1 MHRFFI
7 GRRKYGST
15 VRIVLEM
22 FLPSRNMN
30 LYYDSNVRIL
40 LHKYYLFAFAFST
53 SRRLS
58 SFNTATASLIVRGR
72 LSYARRWLNRSAT
85 EIILLSAAL
94 PVLRTAA
101 ESGEGSPERRDEG
114 TARRLD
120 HHDDAER
127 TTPTF
132 SPART
137 NGDADAQGTPSTM
150 DTTMDT
156 SSASSFSL
164 APGSKASVDFSDSR
178 LKSALHSLRIFCC
191 LFVSVRLH
199 TQRQRGMS
207 SSGCR
212 KLFFPRGIANAG
224 SSDRLMRGSVR
235 FGSCATSVK

>member
-1 MHRFFI
+1 MPTSYLRGNRVRSRVQTSQRARIFYIGLFPLKYVSNVRIITKAFSSGNSIFILI

-15 VRIVLEM
+15 VRTLLKT

-30 LYYDSNVRIL
+30 SYYDPNVRIL
-40 LHKYYLFAFAFST
+40 IHKYYLFAFAFSS

-114 TARRLD
+114 TARQLD
-120 HHDDAER
+120 YHDDAER

-132 SPART
+132 S
-137 NGDADAQGTPSTM
+137 
-150 DTTMDT
+150 
-156 SSASSFSL
+156 L
-164 APGSKASVDFSDSR
+164 
-178 LKSALHSLRIFCC
+178 
-191 LFVSVRLH
+191 LFR
-199 TQRQRGMS
+199 
-207 SSGCR
+207 
-212 KLFFPRGIANAG
+212 A
-224 SSDRLMRGSVR
+224 
-235 FGSCATSVK
+235 

>member
-1 MHRFFI
+1 
-7 GRRKYGST
+7 
-15 VRIVLEM
+15 
-22 FLPSRNMN
+22 MN

-40 LHKYYLFAFAFST
+40 IHKYYLFAFAFSS

-114 TARRLD
+114 TA
-120 HHDDAER
+120 
-127 TTPTF
+127 
-132 SPART
+132 
-137 NGDADAQGTPSTM
+137 
-150 DTTMDT
+150 
-156 SSASSFSL
+156 
-164 APGSKASVDFSDSR
+164 
-178 LKSALHSLRIFCC
+178 LHSLRIF
-191 LFVSVRLH
+191 LFVVCVGSTSH
-199 TQRQRGMS
+199 QQQRGMS

-212 KLFFPRGIANAG
+212 KLFFPRGIAHAG

-235 FGSCATSVK
+235 FGSCVTSVKCESDEVFFVSIKTVGRPQTGVKCVSKMSQPRENRARARMCVC

>member
-15 VRIVLEM
+15 VRILLEM

-40 LHKYYLFAFAFST
+40 IHKYYLFAFAFSS

-114 TARRLD
+114 TA
-120 HHDDAER
+120 
-127 TTPTF
+127 
-132 SPART
+132 
-137 NGDADAQGTPSTM
+137 
-150 DTTMDT
+150 
-156 SSASSFSL
+156 
-164 APGSKASVDFSDSR
+164 
-178 LKSALHSLRIFCC
+178 LHSLRIF
-191 LFVSVRLH
+191 LFVVCVGSTSHAAAARDVVV
-199 TQRQRGMS
+199 GMS
-207 SSGCR
+207 ETLLSSR
-212 KLFFPRGIANAG
+212 DRTRGIVG
-224 SSDRLMRGSVR
+224 STGEGGSVR